1 MGRAG
6 GGGGTTPRSA
16 DGGRRRWKGFRE
28 GTEGAARGRC
38 RGDRGEKGRGKTLRS
53 ASVATEQPNSL
64 CAGRAQL
71 QNSRTASALGE
82 RSYRTATRT
91 DMDRHGRFF
100 RGQSAEVRGQEE
112 PGGGFRVR
120 GSGWGTRKR
129 ERRGVEGR
137 REGGGIIVAGGCR
150 GLRLAWRGGVGCV
163 RRWGGGCR
171 K

>member
-1 MGRAG
+1 MWGRWGEQGAEVELLHVLRTAGVG
-6 GGGGTTPRSA
+6 GG
-16 DGGRRRWKGFRE
+16 KGS
-28 GTEGAARGRC
+28 GKAP
-38 RGDRGEKGRGKTLRS
+38 KGRQGGVAGAIGAKRGGGK
-53 ASVATEQPNSL
+53 L
-64 CAGRAQL
+64 CAQRAQL

-129 ERRGVEGR
+129 
-137 REGGGIIVAGGCR
+137 
-150 GLRLAWRGGVGCV
+150 GGV
-163 RRWGGGCR
+163 RT
-171 K
+171 